1 VSLLHIQGPQVAQRG
16 HRRDRSCAAL
26 SFTSNLNDID
36 IDMIR
41 PYLPMSGILAG
52 GNGAFD
58 GATRL
63 LVAFTFGM
71 GILVLAYAAGHHSGG
86 QINCAVTLSLVL
98 GGQVPW
104 FQGLV
109 IAIVLLPI
117 CSLCAVLLK
126 KR

>member
-1 VSLLHIQGPQVAQRG
+1 MKNVVCGQSMQPDLRSFVHFGTAIYLNCSLF
-16 HRRDRSCAAL
+16 
-26 SFTSNLNDID
+26 SFCFVMTIS
-36 IDMIR
+36 
-41 PYLPMSGILAG
+41 AG

-63 LVAFTFGM
+63 LVAMTFGM

-104 FQGLV
+104 FQGV
-109 IAIVLLPI
+109 V
-117 CSLCAVLLK
+117 SLTPKPSFDALSINVDLT
-126 KR
+126 

>member
-1 VSLLHIQGPQVAQRG
+1 
-16 HRRDRSCAAL
+16 
-26 SFTSNLNDID
+26 
-36 IDMIR
+36 
-41 PYLPMSGILAG
+41 MSGILAG

>member
-1 VSLLHIQGPQVAQRG
+1 MGRTFGIENSATLFARSL
-16 HRRDRSCAAL
+16 
-26 SFTSNLNDID
+26 DIFHE
-36 IDMIR
+36 IYWGYIISICL
-41 PYLPMSGILAG
+41 LPLVMSAG
-52 GNGAFD
+52 GNGASD

-63 LVAFTFGM
+63 LVALTFGM

-109 IAIVLLPI
+109 RLMLNLRLP
-117 CSLCAVLLK
+117 SSFLS
-126 KR
+126 RN

>member
-1 VSLLHIQGPQVAQRG
+1 MLHEIYWGTINIGCLLPAVS
-16 HRRDRSCAAL
+16 S
-26 SFTSNLNDID
+26 
-36 IDMIR
+36 
-41 PYLPMSGILAG
+41 G

-63 LVAFTFGM
+63 LVALTFGM

-104 FQGLV
+104 FQGV
-109 IAIVLLPI
+109 VSSFCIRGLLH
-117 CSLCAVLLK
+117 SLFFVQSSILH
-126 KR
+126 RH